1 MWYSA
6 VQRQIEQRSLRTA
19 RKPAWFRALRSAMLV
34 AGFIV
39 GAVSQSSAQ
48 TPTDGI
54 MVLQNI
60 TTPRGGAWL
69 ANTTPNTPPGGHFWQ
84 TDGVLGI
91 CRIDPLPGGNPPWQM
106 TNCQATAKTAGQVV
120 VATPAAT
127 IRGLPVGAQ
136 FVFVADASSKSISV
150 VRYAFD
156 PSTERLSAN
165 LTFQVQNPTSVGGGA
180 GGGRPVALA
189 MAANGTDLYVGYL
202 KSGDIMKVPNATS
215 ITSGS
220 PTVTKIGTTSDGR
233 GVNSLL
239 FFNNDLYVA
248 ESGGAGLSMIP
259 DPQGISRA
267 ACTSASP
274 CISKTLNP
282 QLSFFPGGLATD
294 GTNIYIG
301 DSPITTA
308 GSILRWNPMT
318 GAVSTYSSN
327 VPAYTSNFDNQTRN
341 QYYNPFSL
349 AFMPNGDLMVGD
361 DFSAS
366 LAVAPAPTLQGHI
379 WRVAA
384 APTPPTITS
393 ISPNNGPTAGGTVIT
408 VTGTGF
414 NTAPG
419 ATQIFIGANQGIT
432 PSCAS
437 VTSCTVTAPAGSGTV
452 DVRVLVNGE
461 QSPSS
466 AADLFTYNAPPPVGN
481 GPAVTSISPAS
492 GLLGGATTVTVTGV
506 NLAGATSITFGPN
519 PGTGINCAADGS
531 SCTVF
536 SPAGSGIVDVQVTT
550 PSGTSPVV
558 SADRF
563 TYASPAA
570 TLYAWGIT
578 APKGGMLF
586 LPGSLNGGPGHFWTS
601 DHVNGFCREDAVPG
615 TALHA
620 INYAVCDDGSIGS
633 PGQAVYDPRVNADGV
648 THYVYVPDN
657 AVKSTA
663 VWRLTY
669 NPTTETLVGSPEAM
683 IPLAD
688 VTTLKP
694 NGMALGPDGN
704 LYITDLTEKNI
715 RQITNPN
722 GDPRTQTVGIVAV
735 TGDGRG
741 ANGTIG
747 FIGNNLYISENRAAS
762 WINITACPPNAATP
776 CNTNPLPLPSGVFI
790 AGVATDPVNG
800 FVYAADS
807 PGGANATIWR
817 YNVNSNTT
825 AMYLQGGAV
834 PAAGSPNATVWCA
847 LTCTRP
853 FDPNLTPGGTA
864 GFSFA
869 FGLYVDTTNG
879 SLYITEDPTAGNRG
893 GRGRAW
899 VAPLVP

>member
-1 MWYSA
+1 
-6 VQRQIEQRSLRTA
+6 
-19 RKPAWFRALRSAMLV
+19 MLV
-34 AGFIV
+34 AGLIA

-48 TPTDGI
+48 TDGI

-60 TTPRGGAWL
+60 TTPRGGVWL
-69 ANTTPNTPPGGHFWQ
+69 NNTTPATPPGGHYWQ

-106 TNCQATAKTAGQVV
+106 TNCQATAKTAGQPVI
-120 VATPAAT
+120 ATPAGT
-127 IRGLPVGAQ
+127 IKGLPAGAL
-136 FVFVADASSKSISV
+136 FVFVPDASSKSINV
-150 VRYAFD
+150 VRYVFD

-165 LTFQVQNPTSVGGGA
+165 LTIQVQNPTSVGGGA

-189 MAANGTDLYVGYL
+189 LGPNGTDLYVGYL

-220 PTVTKIGTTSDGR
+220 PPVTKIGTTSDGR

-239 FFNNDLYVA
+239 FLNNNLYVA
-248 ESGGAGLSMIP
+248 EVGGAGLSMIS
-259 DPQGISRA
+259 DPQGITRP
-267 ACTSASP
+267 ACNSASP

-282 QLSFFPGGLATD
+282 EISFFPGGLATD
-294 GTNIYIG
+294 GTNLYVG
-301 DSPITTA
+301 DSPITTG
-308 GSILRWNPMT
+308 GSILRLNPTT
-318 GAVSTYSSN
+318 GALSTYSVN

-349 AFMPNGDLMVGD
+349 GFMPNGDLMVGD

-393 ISPNNGPTAGGTVIT
+393 IAPNNGPTAGGTAIT
-408 VTGTGF
+408 VTGSGF
-414 NTAPG
+414 NISPG
-419 ATQIFIGANQGIT
+419 ATQIYIGANQGIT

-437 VTSCTVTAPAGSGTV
+437 VTSCTVTTPAGSGVV
-452 DVRVLVNGE
+452 DVRVVVNGE
-461 QSPSS
+461 QSATSP
-466 AADLFTYNAPPPVGN
+466 ADLFTYNAPPPPGG
-481 GPAVTSISPAS
+481 GPTVTSISPTS
-492 GLLGGATTVTVTGV
+492 GLLGGATTVTISGS
-506 NLAGATSITFGPN
+506 NLAGATSINFGPN
-519 PGTGINCAADGS
+519 AGTGINCLADGS

-536 SPAGSGIVDVQVTT
+536 SPAGTGTVDVQVTT
-550 PSGTSPVV
+550 AVGTSAIV
-558 SADRF
+558 AGDRF
-563 TYASPAA
+563 TYGSAAAS
-570 TLYAWGIT
+570 LYAWGIT

-586 LPGSLNGGPGHFWTS
+586 LPGSLGGGPGHFWTS
-601 DHVNGFCREDAVPG
+601 DHVNGFCREDLVPG
-615 TALHA
+615 TTLHA

-657 AVKSTA
+657 AVKSVA

-669 NPTTETLVGSPEAM
+669 NPTTETIIGSPEAM

-688 VTTLKP
+688 VRTLKP

-704 LYITDLTEKNI
+704 LYVTDLTEPNI

-747 FIGNNLYISENRAAS
+747 FIGNNAYISENRAAS
-762 WINITACPPNAATP
+762 FFNITACLPNAAPP
-776 CNTNPLPLPSGVFI
+776 CATTPLPMPSGVFI

-807 PGGANATIWR
+807 PGGANANIWR
-817 YNVNSNTT
+817 YSLATNTT
-825 AMYLQGGAV
+825 ALYLQGGAV

-853 FDPNLTPGGTA
+853 FDSNLTPGGTA

>member
-1 MWYSA
+1 MKYRMSETS
-6 VQRQIEQRSLRTA
+6 IEQKIPENRVSGNGSRLTRSTFFVA
-19 RKPAWFRALRSAMLV
+19 ALLIGLV
-34 AGFIV
+34 AKG
-39 GAVSQSSAQ
+39 GAQ
-48 TPTDGI
+48 TDGI
-54 MVLQNI
+54 MVLQNN
-60 TTPRGGAWL
+60 TTPRGGVWL
-69 ANTTPNTPPGGHFWQ
+69 ANTTPGTPPGGHYWQ
-84 TDGVLGI
+84 SDGVLGI

-106 TNCQATAKTAGQVV
+106 TNCQATAKSAGQVV
-120 VATPAAT
+120 TATPAAGMK
-127 IRGLPVGAQ
+127 GLPSGAV
-136 FVFVADASSKSISV
+136 FVFVADASTKSISI
-150 VRYAFD
+150 VRFVFD
-156 PSTERLSAN
+156 PSTEKLSAN

-180 GGGRPVALA
+180 GGGRPVAVA
-189 MAANGTDLYVGYL
+189 MGPNGTDLYVGYL
-202 KSGDIMKVPNATS
+202 KSGDIMKVANATS
-215 ITSGS
+215 ITSGT
-220 PTVTKIGTTSDGR
+220 PPVTKIGTTSDGR

-239 FFNNDLYVA
+239 FLNNNLYVA
-248 ESGGAGLSMIP
+248 ESGGNGLSMIP
-259 DPQGISRA
+259 DPQGITRM
-267 ACTSASP
+267 ACNSASP
-274 CISKTLNP
+274 CKASTFNP
-282 QLSFFPGGLATD
+282 QISFFPGGLATD
-294 GTNIYIG
+294 GTNLFVG

-308 GSILRWNPMT
+308 GSILRWNPMS
-318 GAVSTYSSN
+318 GALSTYSAY
-327 VPAYTSNFDNQTRN
+327 VPAYTSSYDNQTRN

-349 AFMPNGDLMVGD
+349 GFTPSGDLMVGD

-366 LAVAPAPTLQGHI
+366 LVVAVAPTLQGHI

-393 ISPNNGPTAGGTVIT
+393 IAPNNGPTAGGTVIT

-414 NTAPG
+414 DTAPG
-419 ATQIFIGANQGIT
+419 ATQIYIGANQGVS

-452 DVRVLVNGE
+452 DVRAVVNGE
-461 QSPSS
+461 QSATS
-466 AADLFTYNAPPPVGN
+466 AADLFTYNAPPPVGG

-492 GLLGGATTVTVTGV
+492 GLLGGATSVKISGA

-519 PGTGINCAADGS
+519 AGTGINCAADGS

-536 SPAGSGIVDVQVTT
+536 SPAGTGTVDVQVTT
-550 PSGTSPVV
+550 PGGTSGIV
-558 SADRF
+558 SGDRF
-563 TYASPAA
+563 SYVNPTA

-586 LPGSLNGGPGHFWTS
+586 LPGSLGGHFWTS
-601 DHVNGFCREDAVPG
+601 DHVNGFCREDPVPG
-615 TALHA
+615 TTINA
-620 INYAVCDDGSIGS
+620 INYSVCDDGSIGS

-648 THYVYVPDN
+648 THYIYVPDN
-657 AVKSTA
+657 AVKSVA
-663 VWRLTY
+663 IWRLTY
-669 NPTTETLVGSPEAM
+669 NPTTETLQGSPEGM

-688 VTTLKP
+688 VRTLKP
-694 NGMALGPDGN
+694 NGMALGADGN
-704 LYITDLTEKNI
+704 LYVTDLTEANI
-715 RQITNPN
+715 RQVTNPN
-722 GDPRTQTVGIVAV
+722 GDPRSQTVGIVAV

-747 FIGNNLYISENRAAS
+747 VIGNRVYISENRAAS
-762 WINITACPPNAATP
+762 WFDITTCPPNAATP
-776 CNTNPLPLPSGVFI
+776 CATNPLPMPSGVFI

-807 PGGANATIWR
+807 PGGANANIWR
-817 YNVNSNTT
+817 YNVATNTT
-825 AMYLQGGAV
+825 ALYLQGGVV
-834 PAAGSPNATVWCA
+834 PATGSPNATVWCS